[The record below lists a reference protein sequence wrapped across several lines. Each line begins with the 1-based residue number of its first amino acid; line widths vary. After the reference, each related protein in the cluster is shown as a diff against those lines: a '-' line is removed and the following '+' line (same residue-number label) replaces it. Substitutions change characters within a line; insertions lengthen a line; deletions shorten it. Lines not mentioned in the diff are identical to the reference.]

1 MIEELKKN
9 IETEI
14 GILREIASYYN
25 RLEFSSTSTE
35 KKMLNE
41 AIIHLTSNFKIIND
55 SIPSILDN
63 ISAVKKLPS
72 KTTETGL
79 SKVTFSGDKEIE
91 AIVNKEDKERFL
103 RELSISESLIK
114 RLKKKTNSLEV
125 KKTDYQ
131 DTRGYIKLAN
141 KLFFDNSRRLIKK
154 GYFAPLSLEIKKAN
168 LNILLESYVSM
179 MVFSTVIS
187 AIVAIFL
194 AAVFIFFNLGE
205 TFSITKIIYSLVFV
219 VAVPFLTFIFLY
231 FYPSTEKSS
240 ISSRIDQEL
249 PFAVIH
255 MSAISGSGIAPT
267 EIFRIVAL
275 SRDYPFLKQEVRK
288 ILNQINLFGYDL
300 VTALTNVSKT
310 TPSEKLSEL
319 LSGIATTIN
328 SGGNFQEFFRKRAET
343 LLLDYRLEREK
354 YIKVAETSM
363 DIYISVVIAAPMV
376 LMVLLIL
383 MAASKLTMQFTPI
396 QITLAIITVIS
407 LINIIFLILLN
418 SKQPTY

>member
-168 LNILLESYVSM
+168 LNILLESYFSFCSCSS
-179 MVFSTVIS
+179 VFNFYLSL
-187 AIVAIFL
+187 FL
-194 AAVFIFFNLGE
+194 
-205 TFSITKIIYSLVFV
+205 
-219 VAVPFLTFIFLY
+219 P
-231 FYPSTEKSS
+231 
-240 ISSRIDQEL
+240 
-249 PFAVIH
+249 
-255 MSAISGSGIAPT
+255 
-267 EIFRIVAL
+267 
-275 SRDYPFLKQEVRK
+275 
-288 ILNQINLFGYDL
+288 LN
-300 VTALTNVSKT
+300 
-310 TPSEKLSEL
+310 
-319 LSGIATTIN
+319 
-328 SGGNFQEFFRKRAET
+328 
-343 LLLDYRLEREK
+343 
-354 YIKVAETSM
+354 
-363 DIYISVVIAAPMV
+363 
-376 LMVLLIL
+376 
-383 MAASKLTMQFTPI
+383 
-396 QITLAIITVIS
+396 
-407 LINIIFLILLN
+407 
-418 SKQPTY
+418 

>member
-1 MIEELKKN
+1 
-9 IETEI
+9 
-14 GILREIASYYN
+14 
-25 RLEFSSTSTE
+25 
-35 KKMLNE
+35 
-41 AIIHLTSNFKIIND
+41 
-55 SIPSILDN
+55 
-63 ISAVKKLPS
+63 
-72 KTTETGL
+72 
-79 SKVTFSGDKEIE
+79 
-91 AIVNKEDKERFL
+91 
-103 RELSISESLIK
+103 
-114 RLKKKTNSLEV
+114 
-125 KKTDYQ
+125 
-131 DTRGYIKLAN
+131 
-141 KLFFDNSRRLIKK
+141 
-154 GYFAPLSLEIKKAN
+154 
-168 LNILLESYVSM
+168 
-179 MVFSTVIS
+179 
-187 AIVAIFL
+187 
-194 AAVFIFFNLGE
+194 
-205 TFSITKIIYSLVFV
+205 
-219 VAVPFLTFIFLY
+219 
-231 FYPSTEKSS
+231 
-240 ISSRIDQEL
+240 
-249 PFAVIH
+249 